1 MKEIVEKYVSIWNS
15 NDTSDLE
22 EIFNEKS
29 KYWDSIQ
36 EGSAIDVLKASIST
50 TYYAFSDITF
60 QIISV
65 STTSENQF
73 FLEWQMTGKNTGE
86 FFGYPPTGKRIDIKG
101 MDSISIEA
109 NRIKEIKSFY
119 DSSLFTQ
126 QLGLQ

>member
-50 TYYAFSDITF
+50 TY
-60 QIISV
+60 
-65 STTSENQF
+65 
-73 FLEWQMTGKNTGE
+73 
-86 FFGYPPTGKRIDIKG
+86 
-101 MDSISIEA
+101 
-109 NRIKEIKSFY
+109 
-119 DSSLFTQ
+119 
-126 QLGLQ
+126 